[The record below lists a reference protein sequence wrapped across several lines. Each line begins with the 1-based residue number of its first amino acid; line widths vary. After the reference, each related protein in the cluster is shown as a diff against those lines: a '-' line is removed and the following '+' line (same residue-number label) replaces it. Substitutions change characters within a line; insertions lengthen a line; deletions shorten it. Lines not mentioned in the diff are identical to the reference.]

1 MVKRIKIMKKFIIVS
16 LLSLGLANAAF
27 ASENKDIWQKSH
39 VLESKGEYEKAA
51 AVLTPLLNHKASE
64 YALLRYGW
72 LNYLQ
77 GNYND
82 AIDSYKRAL
91 NFNSRSFDARLG
103 MSLPLMA
110 QGRWKEASRYLKQ
123 VIGQSP
129 YHYLAHVR
137 LMICEEG
144 LRQWE
149 TLEKHSQS
157 MAAYYPSDATILV
170 YLARAYVWQ
179 DKETQAQAT
188 YQRVLK
194 RFPNH
199 IEANNFLKGQSN

>member
-1 MVKRIKIMKKFIIVS
+1 MKTFIMAS
-16 LLSLGLANAAF
+16 LLSLGLANTAL
-27 ASENKDIWQKSH
+27 ASESQEVWQQSH

-77 GNYND
+77 GNYSD

-91 NFNSRSFDARLG
+91 NFNPRSFDARLG

-129 YHYLAHVR
+129 YQYTAHVR
-137 LMICEEG
+137 LMACEEG
-144 LRQWE
+144 LRKWE
-149 TLEKHSQS
+149 TLEQHSQS

-170 YLARAYVWQ
+170 YLARAYAWQ
-179 DKETQAQAT
+179 DKEEQAKAT

-199 IEANNFLKGQSN
+199 IEANHYIKGQSE

>member
-1 MVKRIKIMKKFIIVS
+1 MKTFILVS
-16 LLSLGLANAAF
+16 LLSLGLSNAAF

-91 NFNSRSFDARLG
+91 NFNPRSFDARLG
-103 MSLPLMA
+103 VSLPLMA
-110 QGRWKEASRYLKQ
+110 QGRWKEASRHLKQ

-137 LMICEEG
+137 LMACEEG
-144 LRQWE
+144 LRQWG
-149 TLEKHSQS
+149 TLEKHSKS

-170 YLARAYVWQ
+170 YLARAYAWQ
-179 DKETQAQAT
+179 DKRNQAKVT

-194 RFPNH
+194 RYPNH
-199 IEANNFLKGQSN
+199 IEANNFLKSQLN

>member
-1 MVKRIKIMKKFIIVS
+1 MKKFIIVS
-16 LLSLGLANAAF
+16 LLSLGLANSAF

-91 NFNSRSFDARLG
+91 NFNSRSFDG
-103 MSLPLMA
+103 NVFMSF
-110 QGRWKEASRYLKQ
+110 S
-123 VIGQSP
+123 
-129 YHYLAHVR
+129 
-137 LMICEEG
+137 
-144 LRQWE
+144 
-149 TLEKHSQS
+149 
-157 MAAYYPSDATILV
+157 
-170 YLARAYVWQ
+170 
-179 DKETQAQAT
+179 
-188 YQRVLK
+188 
-194 RFPNH
+194 
-199 IEANNFLKGQSN
+199 

>member
-1 MVKRIKIMKKFIIVS
+1 M
-16 LLSLGLANAAF
+16 GLANIALAN
-27 ASENKDIWQKSH
+27 ENQEVWQKSY

-51 AVLTPLLNHKASE
+51 AVLTPLLNNKTSE
-64 YALLRYGW
+64 YVLLRYGW

-103 MSLPLMA
+103 ISLPLMA

-123 VIGQSP
+123 VIAQSP

-144 LRQWE
+144 LHQWK
-149 TLEKHSQS
+149 TLEKHSKS
-157 MAAYYPSDATILV
+157 MAAYYPVDAIILV
-170 YLARAYVWQ
+170 YLARSYAWQ
-179 DKETQAQAT
+179 DKEEQAKAI

-199 IEANNFLKGQSN
+199 IEANYFLKGQQN

>member
-1 MVKRIKIMKKFIIVS
+1 MKIFIMVS
-16 LLSLGLANAAF
+16 LLSLGFTHVALASN
-27 ASENKDIWQKSH
+27 SQDIWLQSH

-51 AVLTPLLNHKASE
+51 AVLQPWVSNNVSE
-64 YALLRYGW
+64 YAMLRYAW

-77 GNYND
+77 GNYSD
-82 AIDSYKRAL
+82 AIEDYKHAL
-91 NFNSRSFDARLG
+91 NFNRRSFDARLG
-103 MSLPLMA
+103 ISLPLMA

-129 YHYLAHVR
+129 YHYTAHVR
-137 LMICEEG
+137 LMACEAG
-144 LRQWE
+144 LRQWG
-149 TLEKHSQS
+149 TLEQHSKS
-157 MAAYYPSDATILV
+157 IAAYYPSDATILV

-179 DKETQAQAT
+179 DEKEQAKAT

-199 IEANNFLKGQSN
+199 IEANKFLHKTE

>member
-1 MVKRIKIMKKFIIVS
+1 
-16 LLSLGLANAAF
+16 
-27 ASENKDIWQKSH
+27 
-39 VLESKGEYEKAA
+39 
-51 AVLTPLLNHKASE
+51 
-64 YALLRYGW
+64 
-72 LNYLQ
+72 
-77 GNYND
+77 
-82 AIDSYKRAL
+82 
-91 NFNSRSFDARLG
+91 
-103 MSLPLMA
+103 MA

-149 TLEKHSQS
+149 ILEKHSQS

-170 YLARAYVWQ
+170 YLARAYAWQ

-188 YQRVLK
+188 YKRVLQ

-199 IEANNFLKGQSN
+199 IEANNFLKNQSN